1 MDMYQKRKMRAE
13 KKNNGSQENFSK
25 VSISWYPGHMLKTK
39 NDLKSKLKL
48 IDIVVEVLDARIPL
62 SSSNKDLE
70 ELFENKSRII
80 VLNKIDLAD
89 DEMTKKWEE
98 YYNNKGFYT
107 MLMNANMALN
117 VDKLLKKI
125 NEVGESIY
133 KKKNENKQVE
143 IKPIYR
149 VAIVGIPNVGKSTL
163 INKLAKKET
172 AKASNKPGVTRENKW
187 IRIANN
193 IDLLD
198 TPGLLWPRLDENDSG
213 VKLALTGNI
222 KQEVLDEEELA
233 CLGIRYLQ
241 NNKRYAKMFSDKY
254 NISIDILQNEPYDIL
269 ETLGKKRGCLI
280 SGGQVDT
287 LRASKIFLEELKNGK
302 IGKITLEEC

>member
-1 MDMYQKRKMRAE
+1 M
-13 KKNNGSQENFSK
+13 
-25 VSISWYPGHMLKTK
+25 
-39 NDLKSKLKL
+39 
-48 IDIVVEVLDARIPL
+48 
-62 SSSNKDLE
+62 
-70 ELFENKSRII
+70 
-80 VLNKIDLAD
+80 
-89 DEMTKKWEE
+89 
-98 YYNNKGFYT
+98 
-107 MLMNANMALN
+107 
-117 VDKLLKKI
+117 
-125 NEVGESIY
+125 
-133 KKKNENKQVE
+133 
-143 IKPIYR
+143 
-149 VAIVGIPNVGKSTL
+149 
-163 INKLAKKET
+163 
-172 AKASNKPGVTRENKW
+172 
-187 IRIANN
+187 
-193 IDLLD
+193 
-198 TPGLLWPRLDENDSG
+198 WPRLDENDSG